1 MGDFLEGI
9 AGIVAI
15 VMVFGIPMLAIYLGI
30 YNTKMKS
37 RENMELIKQ
46 GIIPPQPERMKPAP
60 NKYRSLRNGFLCIGI
75 GLGIIAGLI
84 IYNNSSLDL
93 GKGEYM
99 FVMGASILFFLGIA
113 YVAFFMVVKD
123 KNLDNGSDNE

>member
-46 GIIPPQPERMKPAP
+46 GIIPPQPEKMKPAP

>member
-1 MGDFLEGI
+1 MKDFL
-9 AGIVAI
+9 AGMVPIIGAI
-15 VMVFGIPMLAIYLGI
+15 MIFGIPMLAIYLGI
-30 YNTKMKS
+30 YNTKMKN

-46 GIIPPQPERMKPAP
+46 GIIPPQKEHVKPTP

-75 GLGIIAGLI
+75 GLGIIVGLI

>member
-1 MGDFLEGI
+1 MKDFL
-9 AGIVAI
+9 AGMVPIIGAI
-15 VMVFGIPMLAIYLGI
+15 MIFGIPMLAIYLGI

-75 GLGIIAGLI
+75 GLGIIVGLI